1 MAINNCTFVGRL
13 VADPQIRR
21 TSNDLIIG
29 DFTIAVDRE
38 TKGKTDFIRCTAWRQ
53 TAEFVNKYFRKGNMI
68 AVTGRMENNQ
78 YEDKNGNKRDS
89 WGLNVQTVSF
99 CMTKG
104 DTGEAKPI
112 NVTWEELDDESSG
125 ELPF

>member
-1 MAINNCTFVGRL
+1 MAINNCTFVGRM

-53 TAEFVNKYFRKGNMI
+53 TAEFVNKYFRKGTMI
-68 AVTGRMENNQ
+68 AVTGRLENNPFQ
-78 YEDKNGNKRDS
+78 DKDGKKRDS
-89 WGLNVQTVSF
+89 WGLNVQSVSF
-99 CMTKG
+99 CGSRSETG
-104 DTGEAKPI
+104 DAKP
-112 NVTWEELDDESSG
+112 VTVKWEDLPDDG